1 MSPTEYIKKRMYVDI
16 IGDFSMVWI
25 ILIPFVSVLVMVFLG
40 LQSPAF
46 DILYI
51 TIWYLC
57 FAALILQDMTAVEI
71 THDIIRIR
79 RYFFGPVT
87 IKKEDIEQAIVKKS
101 ISHKYHILYY
111 IFMLL
116 MLAGLTY
123 TSLHSHNGILGA
135 FLDERSIEAMIIS
148 IISDSVVVIFILIL
162 FINAEKRLRCPS
174 FLEVITKKGKFRF
187 YSQDPEDFTMI
198 VNTEMQEKPS

>member
-1 MSPTEYIKKRMYVDI
+1 MSPTEYIKKRMNVDI

-25 ILIPFVSVLVMVFLG
+25 ILIPFVSVLVMLFLG

-51 TIWYLC
+51 IIWYLC
-57 FAALILQDMTAVEI
+57 FVALILQDMTAVET

-87 IKKEDIEQAIVKKS
+87 IKKEDIEQAMEKNN
-101 ISHKYHILYY
+101 ISHKYHILYH

-123 TSLHSHNGILGA
+123 TSFHSHNGIHGA
-135 FLDERSIEAMIIS
+135 FLDERPFEAIIIS
-148 IISDSVVVIFILIL
+148 ILYNSVIVIFILIL
-162 FINAEKRLRCPS
+162 FVNAEKRLRYS
-174 FLEVITKKGKFRF
+174 SSLEVITTKGKFRF
-187 YSQDPEDFTMI
+187 YIRNPEDFRMI
-198 VNTEMQEKPS
+198 ANTDVQEKPS